1 MPPRFDRADFE
12 RGGAIGGEEGGFV
25 DESFGALGDELEV
38 FGRVGEGWR
47 EEMNVFCHVEG

>member
-25 DESFGALGDELEV
+25 DEGFGALGDELEV
-38 FGRVGEGWR
+38 FGGRGEGWG
-47 EEMNVFCHVEG
+47 EGTNVFCHVEG

>member
-25 DESFGALGDELEV
+25 DESFGALGDESEI

-47 EEMNVFCHVEG
+47 EEMNVFCHVED